1 MNIAKLYSRVVS
13 SQTERDKDNVL
24 GDKNVILDYIKS
36 LLIRNKALNS
46 SKTQIFL
53 PNMCI
58 DLSFSRISSNAAL
71 VEQKHNFSFFSSQDS
86 EPLVILEDQQRPS
99 ETTENNAVNVSKF
112 DRVGGYFCSDTFSNL
127 RKKFLIECDIG
138 SRAVATSKIERF
150 VIIVNSWKPLTII
163 AKYSILDAASAL
175 DPPLNVSEK

>member
-1 MNIAKLYSRVVS
+1 MNVTGNKRLCKKIAKLYSRVVN
-13 SQTERDKDNVL
+13 SQTDRDKDNVL

-112 DRVGGYFCSDTFSNL
+112 DRMGGYFCSDTFSNL
-127 RKKFLIECDIG
+127 RKNFLLNL
-138 SRAVATSKIERF
+138 TSMSEADLGLSQHPRW
-150 VIIVNSWKPLTII
+150 N
-163 AKYSILDAASAL
+163 AL
-175 DPPLNVSEK
+175 